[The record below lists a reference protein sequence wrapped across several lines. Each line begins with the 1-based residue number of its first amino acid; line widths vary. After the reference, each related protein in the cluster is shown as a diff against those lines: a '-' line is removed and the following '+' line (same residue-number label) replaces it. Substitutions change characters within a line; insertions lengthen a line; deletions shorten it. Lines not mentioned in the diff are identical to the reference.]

1 MKLVSWIFRI
11 ITAAIMVQTLYY
23 KFTGAEE
30 SVKLFTLIGME
41 PWGRFGVGIMEL
53 IASLLLLVP
62 KTKIFG
68 AFLGIGLMC
77 GALFFHF
84 TQIGIIDA
92 SGSALLFIYACIAL
106 FSCVLILVIH
116 YGEIKNIISRQRK
129 F

>member
-1 MKLVSWIFRI
+1 MKIISWIFRI
-11 ITAAIMVQTLYY
+11 IAAAIMAQTLYY

-30 SVKLFTLIGME
+30 SVKLFALIGME

-62 KTKIFG
+62 KTKILG

-84 TQIGIIDA
+84 TQIGIVDA

-106 FSCVLILVIH
+106 ISCVLILVIH
-116 YGEIKNIISRQRK
+116 NKELKNIVSRQRK